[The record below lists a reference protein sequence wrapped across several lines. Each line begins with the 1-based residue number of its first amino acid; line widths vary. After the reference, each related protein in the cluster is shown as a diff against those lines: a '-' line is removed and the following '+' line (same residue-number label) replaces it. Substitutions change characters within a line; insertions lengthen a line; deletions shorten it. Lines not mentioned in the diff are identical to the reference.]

1 MKNASIDQVHDT
13 LSALAALDRGAL
25 AEQWSVVFGC
35 PAPRNCQAT
44 LLRCALA
51 WHSQM
56 TNQAKAGSN
65 GIDRMLRKLQ
75 RSAATA
81 PIDSLAPGTRLL
93 REWQGQTHHVTV
105 LDHGFE
111 YVGKS
116 YRSLTAITRLITGTP
131 WSGPQFFGLRS

>member
-1 MKNASIDQVHDT
+1 MKSVSIDKVHDA
-13 LSALAALDRGAL
+13 LSTLAALKRGEL
-25 AEQWSVVFGC
+25 AEQWSAVFGC

-51 WHSQM
+51 WHGQM
-56 TNQAKAGSN
+56 TNQAKAGSG
-65 GIDRMLRKLQ
+65 GIKRIRKKLQ
-75 RSAATA
+75 HSASSA

>member
-1 MKNASIDQVHDT
+1 MKSVSIDKVHDT
-13 LSALAALDRGAL
+13 LSTLAALDRGAL
-25 AEQWSVVFGC
+25 AEQWSAVFGC

-51 WHSQM
+51 WHGQI
-56 TNQAKAGSN
+56 TNQAKAGSG
-65 GIDRMLRKLQ
+65 GINRIRKKLQ
-75 RSAATA
+75 CSASSA

-111 YVGKS
+111 YAGKS

>member
-1 MKNASIDQVHDT
+1 MKIASNDKIHDT
-13 LSALAALDRGAL
+13 LSTLAALDRGAL
-25 AEQWSVVFGC
+25 AEQWSAVFGC
-35 PAPRNCQAT
+35 PAPRNCQST
-44 LLRCALA
+44 LLRGALA

-56 TNQAKAGSN
+56 TNQEKAGSG
-65 GIDRMLRKLQ
+65 GIKQIRKKLQ
-75 RSAATA
+75 HSASTA

-111 YVGKS
+111 YSGKS

>member
-1 MKNASIDQVHDT
+1 MKVDSIDKVHDT
-13 LSALAALDRGAL
+13 LSTLSALDREEL

-56 TNQAKAGSN
+56 TNQAKAGSG
-65 GIDRMLRKLQ
+65 GIKRIRKKLQ
-75 RSAATA
+75 HSASSA

-93 REWQGQTHHVTV
+93 REWQGQTHHVTE